1 MGYFGI
7 LVIFVKSIS
16 LKANLPTSTL
26 VLAPLRLCTLGEAPE
41 KHQRYNVNL
50 LDFKCDWTSWE
61 TSLSVQFCAKWKS

>member
-50 LDFKCDWTSWE
+50 LDFKCD
-61 TSLSVQFCAKWKS
+61 